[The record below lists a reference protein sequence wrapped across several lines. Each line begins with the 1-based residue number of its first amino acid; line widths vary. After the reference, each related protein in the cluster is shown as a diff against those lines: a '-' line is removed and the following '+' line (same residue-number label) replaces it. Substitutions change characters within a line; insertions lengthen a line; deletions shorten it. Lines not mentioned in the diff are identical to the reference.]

1 MAATRTAAAPTA
13 PGTPPPLRPIGIG
26 PCYGIN
32 MGSGWGKLLAVFEP
46 DEEAARVAAET
57 AKATRDTAPDG
68 IAGPAENEL
77 EVVFPAMI
85 GEAGDAEG
93 SIARVDT
100 VQWDKLYVVGE
111 DALARNPR
119 TMPAQARLQDDDFLP
134 IMTRGAFAKLM
145 KLALARIEVLITQEM
160 FRLRGESVPPYS
172 RLLADELE
180 RLRGVRFDPVKG
192 EVGPISAAIAESRP
206 RPSKEPHPG
215 ANAVLENQV
224 RAKFVEREGRR
235 SALPEQI
242 RSGPAVTGLP
252 ASWIDIPGH
261 QSLLGKRLRAGAPGI
276 TRMRSIA
283 EPLAILYSLALN
295 GNGEEINP
303 TLMTG
308 RYGFADMG
316 FLTVDVDEVFN
327 MRPQEDGR
335 DTWDLGA
342 VGPVGQIRRMLSA
355 HFDTP
360 FEPFEVELAIRTGK
374 IKVGGKLRDLP
385 NHWDEPLNRQGR
397 TIRDRLVH
405 KWRSGNQ
412 FDAIFLGGGWAS
424 EERIVAP
431 ILTTFGNAQCVAR
444 SQISIARGYAYLA
457 RRQAAEEAA
466 KQAHKTSRADA
477 PVLAA
482 ETAGA

>member
-1 MAATRTAAAPTA
+1 MAATRTAAAIP
-13 PGTPPPLRPIGIG
+13 PGTPLPLRPIGIG
-26 PCYGIN
+26 PCFGIN

-57 AKATRDTAPDG
+57 AKATRDTTPDG

-100 VQWDKLYVVGE
+100 IQWDKLYVVGE

-119 TMPAQARLQDDDFLP
+119 TMPAQARLSDDDFLP

-145 KLALARIEVLITQEM
+145 KLALARIEVLITQEL

-172 RLLADELE
+172 KLLADELE

-192 EVGPISAAIAESRP
+192 DVGAIAAAVVESRV
-206 RPSKEPHPG
+206 RPSKQPYPG
-215 ANAVLENQV
+215 ANLELEQQI
-224 RAKFVEREGRR
+224 RAKIIEREGRR
-235 SALPEQI
+235 GALPEQI
-242 RSGPAVTGLP
+242 RSGSAVTGLP

-261 QSLLGKRLRAGAPGI
+261 QTLLGKRLRAGAPGI

-303 TLMTG
+303 ALMTG
-308 RYGFADMG
+308 RYGFVDMG
-316 FLTVDVDEVFN
+316 FLTVDADEVFN
-327 MRPQEDGR
+327 MRPQDDGR

-355 HFDTP
+355 HFDSP
-360 FEPFEVELAIRTGK
+360 FEPFEIELAIRTGK

-412 FDAIFLGGGWAS
+412 FDAIFLGGGWAA

-431 ILTTFGNAQCVAR
+431 ILTTFGNAQSVMR

-466 KQAHKTSRADA
+466 RQAHKTSRAEA
-477 PVLAA
+477 PMLAA